1 MMEFA
6 IGIIIVFVALLF
18 QFLSDEK
25 KEQKKEAKKEEF
37 EENNP
42 TCIKIAQAGDYFL
55 YYNKDTRDVLLWNLI
70 NDNIS
75 CVIKECEYEKIIEAY
90 PYFLIFDNKNQN
102 LYIINTIKASY
113 NELKYNNLISIEI
126 IEDGQLIFKKSI
138 MRTIGGAITGG
149 VMAGGAGTVV
159 GGLSGNTTAHKEIKS
174 IIVKLLIRDINT
186 PSVELKLDNVFK
198 TQQAN
203 QIKDSINVIIDK
215 IDRESSS
222 NISQSIADEL
232 IKLNTL
238 KEQGILTEEEFI
250 KQKAKILNS

>member
-1 MMEFA
+1 MDFS
-6 IGIIIVFVALLF
+6 IYIIIAVVGLLF
-18 QFLSDEK
+18 QFLYDEK
-25 KEQKKEAKKEEF
+25 KKQKKEAKKEEF
-37 EENNP
+37 EESHP
-42 TCIKIAQAGDYFL
+42 TYIKIAQAGDYFL

-70 NDNIS
+70 NNNTC

-113 NELKYNNLISIEI
+113 NELKYNNIISIEI

-149 VMAGGAGTVV
+149 VIAGGAGAVV
-159 GGLSGNTTAHKEIKS
+159 GGLSGDNTAHKEIKS
-174 IIVKLLIRDINT
+174 IIIKLLIRDINT
-186 PSVELKLDNVFK
+186 PSVELKLDNAFK
-198 TQQAN
+198 TKQAN

-222 NISQSIADEL
+222 DISQSIADEL

-250 KQKAKILNS
+250 QQKNKILNS